1 MVSVPQSR
9 LTDLLRRKTFFSLPS
24 PCPVPPFYLL
34 PAPKASRRE
43 WARGLGMLD
52 RPWRMARRQ
61 LSCALLPSTGMGT
74 LLGAGRGKRAARNH
88 TWLGFLWQGSLV
100 CAFFLCS
107 KKSPWKRPGEPDQMY
122 WLWAKAWLLRPG
134 TLRSQVFI
142 SVLLKLIGKVN
153 EINMAKRCALL
164 RRKGPDTCCP
174 RGNYGPV
181 HFSWGRFIELSS
193 SKTWLF
199 LLDNS
204 KVGCIQ
210 G

>member
-107 KKSPWKRPGEPDQMY
+107 KKKPLEEAWGARSNVLALSQSLTSPARNSTFSS
-122 WLWAKAWLLRPG
+122 LH
-134 TLRSQVFI
+134 F
-142 SVLLKLIGKVN
+142 
-153 EINMAKRCALL
+153 
-164 RRKGPDTCCP
+164 CP
-174 RGNYGPV
+174 VETDREG
-181 HFSWGRFIELSS
+181 
-193 SKTWLF
+193 
-199 LLDNS
+199 
-204 KVGCIQ
+204 
-210 G
+210 